1 MTRNLYYALG
11 AVLVAAVAAGSWFT
25 LQSSAEDGLRYETKI
40 VDRGAIERV
49 VSASG
54 AVNPL
59 ITVQVGTQVSG
70 QISVV
75 DVDFNSPVKKGQRL
89 ALIDPQSFISRVTQA
104 ESDLAGARTQVA
116 LQAANLERAQAQLL
130 KERRALE
137 RAQLLADKGF
147 NSTATLDLQ
156 KATVASATADVAVAK
171 AQADNARSTIAAR
184 QASLTQAK
192 IDLSRTEILSPI
204 DGVVIERNV
213 DNGQT
218 VAASLQAPVLFKIA
232 QDLSQIQ
239 INVQVD
245 EADIGTVKAG
255 QNVSFDVA
263 SFPQR
268 QFHGEVSQ
276 VRVGGVSEQ
285 SVVTYTVVV
294 AAPNRDQ
301 ALMPGMTASVKIV
314 TGRRDNVLRIPSEAL
329 RFRPPASVQTNS
341 STSGGESR
349 GSRRETM
356 IAELTTALSLDEK
369 QQKALRDAMP
379 ARQPG
384 SGGQRRNGGGGG
396 GEGGQASADGGG
408 GAGSGEG
415 RRAGGG
421 GGAGGGRGF
430 DGAIARALEP
440 LLNDAQKKAFEAWRA
455 ERGQSRR
462 GQIWVLRAG
471 TATQVAVSLG
481 IADDRFTE
489 VVSGLK
495 EGDAVITRANT
506 EAGA

>member
-1 MTRNLYYALG
+1 MTRNMTYALG
-11 AVLVAAVAAGSWFT
+11 AAVAVVVAAGSWLT
-25 LQSSAEDGLRYETKI
+25 LRSTASDNAGYETKL

-54 AVNPL
+54 GVNPL
-59 ITVQVGTQVSG
+59 VTVQVGTQVSG

-89 ALIDPQSFISRVTQA
+89 ALIDPQSFLSRVTQA

-116 LQAANLERAQAQLL
+116 LQAANVERAQAQLL

-137 RAQLLADKGF
+137 RAESLAAKGF
-147 NSTATLDLQ
+147 SSTATLDLQ

-171 AQADNARSTIAAR
+171 AQADNAKSVIAAR
-184 QASLTQAK
+184 QASLAQAK
-192 IDLSRTEILSPI
+192 IDLSRTQIMSPI
-204 DGVVIERNV
+204 DGIVIERNV
-213 DNGQT
+213 DKGQT
-218 VAASLQAPVLFKIA
+218 VAASLQAPILFKIA

-255 QNVSFDVA
+255 QSVAFNVA

-268 QFHGEVSQ
+268 DFRGEVSQ

-314 TGRRDNVLRIPSEAL
+314 TGRRDNVLRLPNEAL
-329 RFRPPASVQTNS
+329 RFRPPSPVLS
-341 STSGGESR
+341 SDAPAAEAR
-349 GSRRETM
+349 GNRREAM
-356 IAELTTALSLDEK
+356 IAELTTALSLDER
-369 QQKALRDAMP
+369 QLAALRAALPNRP
-379 ARQPG
+379 AG
-384 SGGQRRNGGGGG
+384 GGQRRSTTG
-396 GEGGQASADGGG
+396 GEADASGEAG
-408 GAGSGEG
+408 GASP
-415 RRAGGG
+415 RAGGS
-421 GGAGGGRGF
+421 GGRGF

-440 LLNDAQKKAFEAWRA
+440 LLTDTQKKAFEAWRA
-455 ERGQSRR
+455 ERGQTRR
-462 GQIWVLRAG
+462 AQIWVLRAG
-471 TATQVAVSLG
+471 VPAQIGVTLG

-489 VVSGLK
+489 VRAGLNS
-495 EGDAVITRANT
+495 GDAVITRAN
-506 EAGA
+506 EVGV

>member
-11 AVLVAAVAAGSWFT
+11 AALVIAVAAGSWLTF
-25 LQSSAEDGLRYETKI
+25 QSSAEDGLRYEAKV

-54 AVNPL
+54 GVNPL
-59 ITVQVGTQVSG
+59 VTVQVGTQVSG

-75 DVDFNSPVKKGQRL
+75 DVDFNTPVKKGQRL
-89 ALIDPQSFISRVTQA
+89 AMIDPQSFQSRVTQA

-137 RAQLLADKGF
+137 RAQLLAEKGF
-147 NSTATLDLQ
+147 SSTATLDLQ

-171 AQADNARSTIAAR
+171 AQADNARSVIAAR

-192 IDLSRTEILSPI
+192 IDLSRTQIMSPI
-204 DGVVIERNV
+204 DGIVIERNV
-213 DNGQT
+213 DKGQT

-255 QNVSFDVA
+255 QSVAFNVA

-268 QFHGEVSQ
+268 EFRGEVSQ

-329 RFRPPASVQTNS
+329 RFRPPASAQT
-341 STSGGESR
+341 TSAASAAEGR
-349 GSRRETM
+349 GTRREAT
-356 IAELTTALSLDEK
+356 IAELTTLLSLDER
-369 QQKALRDAMP
+369 QQTALREALP
-379 ARQPG
+379 NRQPG
-384 SGGQRRNGGGGG
+384 AGGGGQRRTAAG
-396 GEGGQASADGGG
+396 GEGEPSGDAGG
-408 GAGSGEG
+408 G

-421 GGAGGGRGF
+421 AGGGGRGF

-440 LLNDAQKKAFEAWRA
+440 LLNDAQRRTFETWRA
-455 ERGQSRR
+455 ERGQGRR
-462 GQIWVLRAG
+462 GQLWVLRG
-471 TATQVAVSLG
+471 GRATQVNVTLG

-495 EGDAVITRANT
+495 EGDAVITRAN
-506 EAGA
+506 EAGV

>member
-1 MTRNLYYALG
+1 MTRNLSYALG
-11 AVLVAAVAAGSWFT
+11 AALVLAVAAGSWLTFR
-25 LQSSAEDGLRYETKI
+25 SSADDGLRYETKI
-40 VDRGAIERV
+40 VDRGTIERV

-54 AVNPL
+54 DVNPL
-59 ITVQVGTQVSG
+59 VTVQVGTQVSG

-75 DVDFNSPVKKGQRL
+75 DVDFNSKVKKGQRL
-89 ALIDPQSFISRVTQA
+89 ALIDPQSFTSRVTQA

-116 LQAANLERAQAQLL
+116 LQAANFDRAQAQLL

-137 RAQLLADKGF
+137 RSQTLADKGF
-147 NSTATLDLQ
+147 SSTATLDLQ

-171 AQADNARSTIAAR
+171 AQVGNAKSVIAAR
-184 QASLTQAK
+184 EAALTQAK

-204 DGVVIERNV
+204 DGIVIERNV

-218 VAASLQAPVLFKIA
+218 VAASLQAPTLFKIA

-245 EADIGTVKAG
+245 EADIGAVKAG
-255 QNVSFDVA
+255 QGVAFNVA

-268 QFHGEVSQ
+268 DFRGQVSQ

-301 ALMPGMTASVKIV
+301 ALMPGMTASVKIT
-314 TGRRDNVLRIPSEAL
+314 TGRRENVLRIPSEAL
-329 RFRPPASVQTNS
+329 RFRPPGAAQ
-341 STSGGESR
+341 STSTASQAGENR
-349 GSRRETM
+349 GNRRETM

-369 QQKALRDAMP
+369 QQAALRAALP

-384 SGGQRRNGGGGG
+384 SGSGQRRPAASGD
-396 GEGGQASADGGG
+396 GQASADGGDAAPR
-408 GAGSGEG
+408 AG
-415 RRAGGG
+415 RGGG
-421 GGAGGGRGF
+421 GGGGRGF
-430 DGAIARALEP
+430 DGAIASALEP
-440 LLNDAQKKAFEAWRA
+440 LLTDAQKAAFETWRST
-455 ERGQSRR
+455 RTQSRR
-462 GQIWVLRAG
+462 AQIWVLRGGSPAQISV
-471 TATQVAVSLG
+471 TTG

-489 VVSGLK
+489 VLSGLK
-495 EGDAVITRANT
+495 EGDAVITRANET
-506 EAGA
+506 GV